1 MALVG
6 FLIALI
12 ISFYLLAEVSD
23 RYFVVSLDK
32 LSSRFNMS
40 HDMAGATFM
49 AIGSSA
55 PELFVSII
63 ALIRPGDH
71 EAIGVGTIVGSALFN
86 LLVIVG
92 AAAVVK
98 NAVIAW
104 QPVIRDLL
112 FYGLAILGLYYVLS
126 NGIIEY
132 WEGALLIS
140 FYGLYLFA
148 VLKWRKWFKY
158 EELDEDPV
166 EEAEDEKTGWQVIFK
181 PLDWFLAKF
190 FRKPEHFMSNFA
202 LSILMIAFLCWILV
216 ESAIGIAHILDIP
229 EIVIAL
235 TVLAVG
241 TSVPD
246 MVSSV
251 IVAKQGRAGM
261 AVSNAIGSNIFDIF
275 IGLGLPWF
283 IKSLVT
289 DDAIFYN
296 IEGLDVSVGLLFGS
310 VLLILLFLIWK
321 KWRLTQNLGF
331 TLILLYI
338 LYVIWEIF
346 RVYLPDGAFLD
357 FLNMQ
362 SFL

>member
-1 MALVG
+1 MLLVGYLVALV
-6 FLIALI
+6 

-23 RYFVVSLDK
+23 KYFVVSLDK
-32 LSSRFNMS
+32 LSQKFNMS

-63 ALIRPGDH
+63 ALVRPGGH
-71 EAIGVGTIVGSALFN
+71 EDIGVGTIVGSALFN

-112 FYGLAILGLYYVLS
+112 FYAIAILGLYYVLY
-126 NGIIEY
+126 NGKIEL
-132 WEGALLIS
+132 WEGLLLIL
-140 FYGLYLFA
+140 FYGGYLFA
-148 VLKWRKWFKY
+148 VLKWRKWFNYK
-158 EELDEDPV
+158 ELDEDP
-166 EEAEDEKTGWQVIFK
+166 EEEEDEEKTGWQVIFK
-181 PLDWFLAKF
+181 PLDWFLSKF
-190 FRKPEHFMSNFA
+190 FRHPDHFISNFA

-216 ESAIGIAHILDIP
+216 ESAIGISHILDIP
-229 EIVIAL
+229 EVVIAL

-275 IGLGLPWF
+275 IGLGVPWF

-289 DDAIFYN
+289 KKAIFFD
-296 IEGLDVSVGLLFGS
+296 IKGLDVSVGLLFGS
-310 VLLILLFLIWK
+310 VLLILFFLVWK

-346 RVYLPDGAFLD
+346 RVYLPDGAFME

>member
-32 LSSRFNMS
+32 ISQKFNMS

-63 ALIRPGDH
+63 ALVRPGDH
-71 EAIGVGTIVGSALFN
+71 AAIGVGTIVGSALFN

-92 AAAVVK
+92 AVAIVK

-112 FYGLAILGLYYVLS
+112 FYGLAILGLYYVLYD
-126 NGIIEY
+126 GRIEY

-140 FYGLYLFA
+140 VYGVYLYA
-148 VLKWRKWFKY
+148 VLKWKKWFNY
-158 EELDEDPV
+158 EELDADP
-166 EEAEDEKTGWQVIFK
+166 EEETDEEKTGWKVVFK
-181 PLDWFLAKF
+181 PLDWFLARF
-190 FRKPEHFMSNFA
+190 FRKPEHFISNFTV
-202 LSILMIAFLCWILV
+202 SILMIAFLCWILV

-275 IGLGLPWF
+275 IGLGIPWF
-283 IKSLVT
+283 IKYLIT
-289 DDAIFYN
+289 GNDIIFD
-296 IEGLDVSVGLLFGS
+296 IQGLDISVGLLFGS
-310 VLLILLFLIWK
+310 VILILFFLIWK
-321 KWRLTQNLGF
+321 KWKLTQNLGF
-331 TLILLYI
+331 ILILLYI

-346 RVYLPDGAFLD
+346 RFYLPQGASIG
-357 FLNMQ
+357 FLN
-362 SFL
+362 F